1 MSKKQPWITNEI
13 LSRMNERSKLKQQS
27 NKRDEYKE
35 LCREIQRQCRQ
46 AKEQYY
52 NKICEELEDLD
63 KKHNPKL
70 YARIKDLQ
78 IRKPRA
84 KAGLKNLEGKMLM
97 TTQEIV
103 DRWEEYVRNYT
114 LKIDKVNNNQ

>member
-13 LSRMNERSKLKQQS
+13 LSRMNERNKLKQQS

-46 AKEQYY
+46 AKEHYY

-70 YARIKDLQ
+70 YARVKDLQ

-103 DRWEEYVRNYT
+103 DRWEVM
-114 LKIDKVNNNQ
+114 